1 MTDKEKKSEYN
12 RRYYEK
18 NKEKIMANRK
28 PSDKPSAPI
37 DKEAHRKAARE
48 WYHRNKASETP
59 EQREARLEKRRAASR
74 AKREAEKQ
82 GISGKG

>member
-18 NKEKIMANRK
+18 NKEKILAERK
-28 PSDKPSAPI
+28 TQERKPSAPI

-48 WYHRNKASETP
+48 WYHRKKASETP
-59 EQREARLEKRRAASR
+59 EEREARLEKRRAASR
-74 AKREAEKQ
+74 AK
-82 GISGKG
+82 KGS